1 MGMQQLA
8 LFKPENKKFCRGNLR
23 FEIIEENLSYNLGLL
38 DIPSGKFI
46 VKYSLIWNKIDF
58 FEVVDYSGY
67 LYVTISLIKNI
78 KNLVQVIL
86 NNWWC
91 N

>member
-1 MGMQQLA
+1 MQQLA
-8 LFKPENKKFCRGNLR
+8 LFKTENKKFCRGNLR